1 MPKLH
6 ADQRRALNL
15 LANSAN
21 GCAES
26 VMLAFGITKDVI
38 AELLIARLAESEI
51 DRRLGGEKG
60 DDLWRVRITDAGRH
74 ALK

>member
-1 MPKLH
+1 LPKLP
-6 ADQRRALNL
+6 ANQRRALNL

>member
-1 MPKLH
+1 MSKLP

-15 LANSAN
+15 LVNSAN

-38 AELLIARLAESEI
+38 AKLLITRLAESEV
-51 DRRLGGEKG
+51 DRRVTGEKG
-60 DDLWRVRITDAGRH
+60 DDLWRVRITDAGRR